1 MPDPNPFVELLARVR
16 AGDPDAAAELVRRY
30 EPAIRVVVRARLVD
44 PNLRRHF
51 DSLDVCQSVLG
62 SFFVRAAAGQYDL
75 AEPGQLVAL
84 LAKMT
89 RNKVAMQ
96 ARRHRQA
103 KRDARRTTGGD
114 DALAATA
121 SAEPSPFA
129 VVANRELL
137 AAVLGRLSDE
147 EREIARR
154 RGDGQEWGQIAEELG
169 GTADGR
175 RKQFA
180 RAMDR
185 VGTALGLDEEETDD

>member
-1 MPDPNPFVELLARVR
+1 MSDANPFVELLARVR
-16 AGDPDAAAELVRRY
+16 AGDPDAATELVRLY
-30 EPAIRVVVRARLVD
+30 EPAIRVVVRANLVD

-75 AEPGQLVAL
+75 AEPAQLVAL

-114 DALAATA
+114 EALGGVAAA
-121 SAEPSPFA
+121 DPSPSG
-129 VVANRELL
+129 VVAGRELL
-137 AAVLGRLSDE
+137 AAVLGQMSDE

-154 RGDGQEWGQIAEELG
+154 RGDGEEWAEIARDLG

-180 RAMDR
+180 RALDR
-185 VGTALGLDEEETDD
+185 VGTAVGLDQEESDD